1 MSRPVAAALAALG
14 ILVALAWGTESAR
27 AEPDTSLR
35 GIGIVAMR
43 GRSSGNGSHPLGG
56 RRRYGRAC
64 AMSQS

>member
-14 ILVALAWGTESAR
+14 IFVALAWGAERAR
-27 AEPDTSLR
+27 TEPDTGPR
-35 GIGIVAMR
+35 RIGIVAMR

-64 AMSQS
+64 PMSQS